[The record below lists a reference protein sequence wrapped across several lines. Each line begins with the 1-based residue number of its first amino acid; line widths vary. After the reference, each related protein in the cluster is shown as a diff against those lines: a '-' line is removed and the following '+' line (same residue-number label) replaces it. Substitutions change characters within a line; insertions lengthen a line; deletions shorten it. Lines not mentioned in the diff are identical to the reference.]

1 MLHTFVEFMLL
12 ITGST
17 GDENEHTRGIVW
29 DEKFTNP
36 DPTASASAYSTLAG
50 KVFVYSLVLLLAA

>member
-1 MLHTFVEFMLL
+1 MLHTFVEFILL
-12 ITGST
+12 VGST

-36 DPTASASAYSTLAG
+36 DSSASASTYSTLAG